1 MSPILL
7 KKLITQT
14 LLRRD
19 TNTVVET
26 NDQLVYL
33 NGDYSL
39 LQETK
44 ISVLDRGFLFGDGI
58 YEVIPVYKGVI
69 FHFERHIARLERNL
83 AAVRLQSPLDGQQLR
98 EIIQRLI
105 TRENQ
110 ESVYLQISRGVAKRD
125 HGFPE
130 IIKPSVFVMVSTVIQ
145 TPPSQGIACVTLE
158 DDRWQ
163 HCDIKNIALLPNV
176 LLRQQAHDQ
185 DADEAILI
193 REGVVTEG
201 AASNVFIVLKDQIIT
216 APLGP
221 YILPGVTRDIVIE
234 LLQNAGM
241 AVQQRLYSEQ
251 ELQEASEIW
260 VTSSTKEVVPVT
272 TLNRHKVSNGKPG
285 DVWGTVNSLFQ
296 AHKQQLIQQAND

>member
-1 MSPILL
+1 M
-7 KKLITQT
+7 
-14 LLRRD
+14 
-19 TNTVVET
+19 VET